1 MYLLYL
7 CKQNLNPHRQRYN
20 EVMGCQKIEARA
32 DGFAGLLLTDIHS
45 SYGSAKKCYALRFLN
60 ESDGRTYRY
69 FEPGF
74 MEVDLLVTWRR
85 TPLNVGQSSL
95 VTMCTASGVYLV
107 INPTNYFN
115 GNESKAISIS
125 HHQALG

>member
-32 DGFAGLLLTDIHS
+32 DGLAGLLLTDIHS

-74 MEVDLLVTWRR
+74 MEVDLLVKWRR

-95 VTMCTASGVYLV
+95 VTMRTASGYAGL
-107 INPTNYFN
+107 
-115 GNESKAISIS
+115 
-125 HHQALG
+125 